1 MAQLVSLW
9 VSSLGEQPQLRPGR
23 EWAPV
28 LRGPPELLELLR
40 ARLLLQL
47 QGTVLPPLAGLA
59 GGPGLLA
66 AAVQLG
72 SQLALPRSPDR

>member
-9 VSSLGEQPQLRPGR
+9 VSSLEEQAQLRSGR
-23 EWAPV
+23 EWAPE
-28 LRGPPELLELLR
+28 LRGQPELLERLQ
-40 ARLLLQL
+40 ARLLFRL

-66 AAVQLG
+66 AAVHLA
-72 SQLALPRSPDR
+72 SQLAMTRSPGR